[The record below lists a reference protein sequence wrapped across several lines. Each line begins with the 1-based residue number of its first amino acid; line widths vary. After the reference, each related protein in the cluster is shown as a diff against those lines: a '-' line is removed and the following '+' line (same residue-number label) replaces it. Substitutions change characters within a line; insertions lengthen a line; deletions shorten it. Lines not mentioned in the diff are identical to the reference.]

1 MPSGGTITIRG
12 EIHPEDQTLHIE
24 VVDTGRGMPAEI
36 RDSLFTAR
44 ATSKKKGGTGLGTK
58 IVKDVIDAHQ
68 GKITVEGMCRNT
80 TLGLYRSW
88 QTDGGSSV

>member
-36 RDSLFTAR
+36 RDSLFRAR
-44 ATSKKKGGTGLGTK
+44 ATSKKKAGTGLGTK

-68 GKITVEGMCRNT
+68 GKLR
-80 TLGLYRSW
+80 
-88 QTDGGSSV
+88 